1 MKRSPRCD
9 QEIAA
14 GCRPQG
20 GSFPKADEGVSA
32 PRAGAA
38 ARAIINTA
46 ARTAICFTCFI
57 RGTFAHAR
65 GNTFPMVDPMEPS
78 FTGQNPIVAA
88 AERIR
93 AQRALGELLEESDV
107 SSGALADGGAE
118 SSLRAFGDALAVG
131 IKRLNAI
138 LGERN
143 GVRLVRL
150 EKPLRLRLRFGEH
163 RIALELDESA
173 ELVRVRGLTF
183 DGDYQFVPDRAIPS
197 LIDVSKVS
205 TESGYGES
213 ITPSMLLRALASDAE
228 LPRPP
233 HLDSPGPLSF

>member
-1 MKRSPRCD
+1 
-9 QEIAA
+9 
-14 GCRPQG
+14 
-20 GSFPKADEGVSA
+20 
-32 PRAGAA
+32 
-38 ARAIINTA
+38 
-46 ARTAICFTCFI
+46 
-57 RGTFAHAR
+57 
-65 GNTFPMVDPMEPS
+65 MEPS

>member
-1 MKRSPRCD
+1 M
-9 QEIAA
+9 A
-14 GCRPQG
+14 
-20 GSFPKADEGVSA
+20 
-32 PRAGAA
+32 
-38 ARAIINTA
+38 
-46 ARTAICFTCFI
+46 
-57 RGTFAHAR
+57 
-65 GNTFPMVDPMEPS
+65 DPMEPN

-93 AQRALGELLEESDV
+93 ARRALGDLLEESDA
-107 SSGALADGGAE
+107 SAGALADGDAE
-118 SSLRAFGDALAVG
+118 RSLRAFGDALAMG
-131 IKRLNAI
+131 IKRLNSI

-150 EKPLRLRLRFGEH
+150 EHPLRLRLRFGEY
-163 RIALELDESA
+163 RIALELDRRA
-173 ELVRVRGLTF
+173 ELIRIHGLEF

-205 TESGYGES
+205 TESGYGEP
-213 ITPSMLLRALASDAE
+213 ITPSTLLKSISRDAE